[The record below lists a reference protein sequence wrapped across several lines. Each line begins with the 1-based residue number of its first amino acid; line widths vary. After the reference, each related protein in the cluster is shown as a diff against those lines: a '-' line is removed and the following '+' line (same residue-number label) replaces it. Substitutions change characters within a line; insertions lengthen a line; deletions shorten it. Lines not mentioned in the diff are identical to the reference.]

1 MQPKILALLVAGM
14 ALAGLAVAPAGQVA
28 LAHNFSGDE
37 SANFISAV
45 EKAKV
50 HLQLASKN
58 LRNSE
63 AALAHVDS
71 AAMHFDEHA
80 IKEIAE
86 KNERIAKDLPAAFNK
101 LKNMIIVKSSSA
113 NIKKQITQVNGIL
126 GEALSARVD
135 RAHQRDGE
143 VQALVFAQ
151 MVSQALQA
159 YEHANGAVAGGEHGH
174 DSGGSSGEKTSS
186 SSGSGHSSH
195 SSSGHDSNDSR
206 LAHETAKA
214 FVSKATTMYSKVN
227 RMAPEGSEDEMAKV
241 KSSLTEIKNAINR
254 HKPVDEVTI
263 IVHGK
268 VHDNLI
274 KAFDLKLPPEGEDQ
288 EHGHEKGS
296 EEGDHHK

>member
-1 MQPKILALLVAGM
+1 
-14 ALAGLAVAPAGQVA
+14 
-28 LAHNFSGDE
+28 
-37 SANFISAV
+37 V

-71 AAMHFDEHA
+71 AAKHFDEHA

-86 KNERIAKDLPAAFNK
+86 KNERIAKDLPAAFGK
-101 LKNMIIVKSSSA
+101 LKNMIIVKSSST
-113 NIKKQITQVNGIL
+113 NIKKQIALVNGLL

-135 RAHQRDGE
+135 RAHQRDGD

-159 YEHANGAVAGGEHGH
+159 YEHASEAGEHGH
-174 DSGGSSGEKTSS
+174 DNNSSKLE
-186 SSGSGHSSH
+186 
-195 SSSGHDSNDSR
+195 
-206 LAHETAKA
+206 HETAKA

-241 KSSLTEIKNAINR
+241 KSSLTELKNAINR
-254 HKPVDEVTI
+254 HKPVDEVMV

-274 KAFDLKLPPEGEDQ
+274 KAFDLKLPAEVQEEEEG
-288 EHGHEKGS
+288 EHGHE
-296 EEGDHHK
+296 EGDGHN

>member
-71 AAMHFDEHA
+71 AAMHFEEHA

-113 NIKKQITQVNGIL
+113 NIKKQISLVSGLL

-135 RAHQRDGE
+135 RAHQRDGD

-151 MVSQALQA
+151 MVSRALQA
-159 YEHANGAVAGGEHGH
+159 YEHANGAA
-174 DSGGSSGEKTSS
+174 
-186 SSGSGHSSH
+186 GSGHSH
-195 SSSGHDSNDSR
+195 SSSGHDSASGK

-227 RMAPEGSEDEMAKV
+227 RMAPEGSADEMAKV
-241 KSSLTEIKNAINR
+241 KSSLTELKNAINR

-274 KAFDLKLPPEGEDQ
+274 RAFDLKLPAEGEDQ
-288 EHGHEKGS
+288 EHGHE
-296 EEGDHHK
+296 EGEDDDDHHK